1 MARTK
6 AQTKAKEPVKV
17 RFKQLANGN
26 QSIYLDCYVNGK
38 RSYEFLNLYLVK
50 ENTPIDKQQNKAT
63 LNAANN
69 IKAQRVIEIANGK
82 AGLSSKEA
90 KEIDLL
96 DWVDIVAEA
105 TEKEPQ
111 GKSNAASTRTMKT
124 HLQKYIGGSVP
135 LSSVDDEFCR
145 GFAMYLKT
153 AKTKTGNP
161 MKANTQADYFCR
173 LSAVC
178 RKAVIKGYLNTN
190 PCDKVDGKARPK
202 NEQGQRDFL
211 SIDEL
216 KKLIDTDTNKPK
228 WANAFLFSCM
238 SGLRLSDIQALKW
251 GNISADNTTI
261 TTRMQKTQQNIT
273 IPLPNVAQA
282 YLPQRGNAKDTDNV
296 FSLPTSVSGIEGGL
310 KRWATAAGV
319 TAKHVTF
326 HVGRHTYATIMLERG
341 ADIYTIAKLLGHKNV
356 ATTQIYA
363 TLLEKKKAEAANLL
377 DNIF

>member
-6 AQTKAKEPVKV
+6 SKTKAKEPVKV

-26 QSIYLDCYVNGK
+26 QSIYLDCYINGK

-82 AGLSSKEA
+82 AGLSSRETKD
-90 KEIDLL
+90 ISLL

-105 TEKEPQ
+105 AEKEPQ
-111 GKSNAASTRTMKT
+111 GGSKALNTRSMKS
-124 HLQKYIGGSVP
+124 HLQRFIGGNVG
-135 LSSVDDEFCR
+135 LLDVDAEFCR
-145 GFAMYLKT
+145 KFALYLKT
-153 AKTKTGNP
+153 ATTQTG
-161 MKANTQADYFCR
+161 KQLGKNTQAGYFCR
-173 LSAVC
+173 LSSVLQSAV
-178 RKAVIKGYLNTN
+178 VKGYINAN
-190 PCDKVDGKARPK
+190 PCDKVDHNARPK

-211 SIDEL
+211 SVDEL
-216 KKLIDTDTNKPK
+216 RKLIDTDTNKPK

-238 SGLRLSDIQALKW
+238 SGLRLSDIRLLKW

-261 TTRMQKTQQNIT
+261 TTRMQKTQQNIK
-273 IPLPNVAQA
+273 IPLPNIAQA
-282 YLPQRGNAKDTDNV
+282 YLPQRGNAKDNDVV
-296 FSLPTSVSGIEGGL
+296 FSLPTSISGIESGL

-319 TAKHVTF
+319 TAKNVTF